1 MAASQC
7 SVVRLAGGRRLG
19 LRRWPGEGDPLVLL
33 HGLLDSADGWSD
45 LARHTRRPFLAFDLA
60 GFGRSDHPERP
71 EISAYAG
78 DVVEALESLNVERW
92 RFAGPVAAL
101 WGEHDALVPPAHAR
115 GLRAA
120 APQATVQVW
129 PGMGHHPQRERPR
142 QLAHFVEWHAAAA
155 ERRSSPR
162 PALAA

>member
-1 MAASQC
+1 M
-7 SVVRLAGGRRLG
+7 
-19 LRRWPGEGDPLVLL
+19 
-33 HGLLDSADGWSD
+33 
-45 LARHTRRPFLAFDLA
+45 RPFRKLDA
-60 GFGRSDHPERP
+60 R
-71 EISAYAG
+71 
-78 DVVEALESLNVERW
+78 